1 MQNAFDGLIN
11 RLDTAEKRIWA
22 PACYQQNSQ
31 TRKQENKDWKKKQKT
46 KYPRI
51 WDIYKGIIYT

>member
-31 TRKQENKDWKKKQKT
+31 TRKQENKDRKKNKKQNIQGYGT
-46 KYPRI
+46 FTRV
-51 WDIYKGIIYT
+51 